1 MNAQPFLGRVA
12 GPAALRLPRLSTEF
26 LCRAGLVAI
35 SVVITYQFR
44 WEWLRFLT
52 SEAILRISASL
63 GMTTERVSFDTIHI
77 QEHFFQFVIACTFV
91 DVYMG
96 SIPLLWD
103 LRKPFLRNAS
113 WLIVVAVILLSFNL
127 VRLEI
132 GQVLYAHGLSW
143 TLADNVLGGFAY
155 FAVWRFIWW
164 RRSWKLTSVVAGG

>member
-1 MNAQPFLGRVA
+1 VNAQPVLERAA

-26 LCRAGLVAI
+26 LCRAGLVA
-35 SVVITYQFR
+35 VFVAVTYQFR

-52 SEAILRISASL
+52 SEAMLHIAASL
-63 GMTTERVSFDTIHI
+63 GMAAERVSLDTITIRGHI
-77 QEHFFQFVIACTFV
+77 FHFVIACTFI

-96 SIPLLWD
+96 SIPLLWN
-103 LRKPFLRNAS
+103 LKKPFLRNAA
-113 WLIVVAVILLSFNL
+113 WLIVVAMIFFSFNL

-132 GQVLYAHGLSW
+132 GHALYAHGVSW

-164 RRSWKLTSVVAGG
+164 QRSWELTSRIGLH